1 MSLIGKVDQ
10 FNLEF
15 EYEEQSSLLDKF
27 SSHYLKKYTS
37 KFPNYTI
44 IESKKYNVLEKED
57 TFKFKLENSIKNF
70 INENINKLPF
80 ETDDMQNMTDLIGF
94 DYKAIP
100 SRLEDI
106 EKIETVKIIDMHIIY
121 DTELKEYVLNLNIN
135 TWYTNK
141 NNKTLRLLPVTPYTK
156 LPITISDNKKVE
168 NKKESRSVLL

>member
-1 MSLIGKVDQ
+1 MTLIGKVDQ

-27 SSHYLKKYTS
+27 NSHYINKYKS
-37 KFPNYTI
+37 KYPNYTL
-44 IESKKYNVLEKED
+44 IESKEHSVLEKEE
-57 TFKFKLENSIKNF
+57 TFKFKLETSIKNY

-80 ETDDMQNMTDLIGF
+80 ETDDMQNMTNLIGF

-106 EKIETVKIIDMHIIY
+106 EKIETVKIVDMHIIY

-141 NNKTLRLLPVTPYTK
+141 NDETMRLLPVTPYTK
-156 LPITISDNKKVE
+156 IPITMDLKKKVE
-168 NKKESRSVLL
+168 NNSE